1 MSQIGKIPGQKKK
14 KNEDL
19 TIGKF
24 LKNKLKGL
32 GKVLTKKPNSHMS
45 RLGALPGQETDTP
58 YKKLANKF
66 NNKSTKK
73 TYNKK
78 EPTPAQ
84 LLARKRI
91 GKGTAK
97 NPDTTIAQLKE
108 RNTKRIKKNASKKN
122 ADFKKM
128 RSGDMSKAAF
138 IKKYPNS
145 QTAKKNGVTTKRTVN
160 KKVVNNKNNKKTYK
174 KLNDRQFNKKFD
186 VKKGDSKLKK
196 FTKSGGLSGLIN
208 RRLKI
213 LKNMKKKDFLLNKKK

>member
-58 YKKLANKF
+58 YTKLANKF

-73 TYNKK
+73 TYNK
-78 EPTPAQ
+78 ENPTPAQ

-97 NPDTTIAQLKE
+97 NPDTTIAQVKAKNE
-108 RNTKRIKKNASKKN
+108 KSMRDAARKRNEK
-122 ADFKKM
+122 FKKTGKSTIEE
-128 RSGDMSKAAF
+128 RRAK
-138 IKKYPNS
+138 
-145 QTAKKNGVTTKRTVN
+145 AKKAMQEAARKRN
-160 KKVVNNKNNKKTYK
+160 AEYQRK
-174 KLNDRQFNKKFD
+174 R
-186 VKKGDSKLKK
+186 KLKIK
-196 FTKSGGLSGLIN
+196 
-208 RRLKI
+208 
-213 LKNMKKKDFLLNKKK
+213 NKKK